1 MAKRIYFASLI
12 FWILLSL
19 SSLVS
24 IKAKDKNEIFP
35 EAVRQT
41 FNFDPQILTR
51 EEARRKAVEIEQFIK
66 VIQSDPETY
75 LPLLRE
81 ELKKDPG
88 GNSFSKVGSL
98 ILMSLSDS
106 KEDLQLILD
115 TIRRCDFRGTDRS
128 VYFHMVHYIGRQG
141 LNTWPAIERIL
152 EDPEFVAFIADG
164 YPPLDR
170 TSSVVLCLLV
180 LDENQYLD
188 RVIQRL
194 ETEVDP
200 QIIKILL
207 TALAYT
213 VTEKGQD
220 TINSYLEGPRFEEL
234 ISGEQNR
241 LLDEKRYRSQG
252 RLTGDQPFSNWQSTQ
267 DWGNEEITHDF
278 RAGFS
283 ALELHSPITWQEYG
297 KLKELRRKKA
307 ERLGTQTLSEID
319 YLTELML
326 AAFHS
331 PKEFLRER
339 RD

>member
-12 FWILLSL
+12 LWILLLL

-35 EAVRQT
+35 EVVRQT

-51 EEARRKAVEIEQFIK
+51 EEARQKAVEIEQFIK

-88 GNSFSKVGSL
+88 GNAFSNVGSL
-98 ILMSLSDS
+98 ILMSLSNS

-141 LNTWPAIERIL
+141 LDTWPAIERIL
-152 EDPEFVAFIADG
+152 DDPEFVVFLADG

-180 LDENQYLD
+180 LDEDQYLD

-194 ETEVDP
+194 ETEEDP

-213 VTEKGQD
+213 VTEKGED
-220 TINSYLEGPRFEEL
+220 TINAYLEGQRFKEL
-234 ISGEQNR
+234 ISGDQDR
-241 LLDEKRYRSQG
+241 LLMEGKKHPSQG
-252 RLTGDQPFSNWQSTQ
+252 RLPRDQPFSNSWQSAQ
-267 DWGNEEITHDF
+267 DRGNEEITQNF
-278 RAGFS
+278 RTGFNT
-283 ALELHSPITWQEYG
+283 LELNSPITWKEYA
-297 KLKELRRKKA
+297 KVKELRRKKA
-307 ERLGTQTLSEID
+307 ERLGAQTLPEIH

-326 AAFHS
+326 TAFHS
-331 PKEFLRER
+331 RKNS
-339 RD
+339 